1 LRPPGTLKYTIRLAL
16 GFRVSEKE
24 QLSEEVLVK
33 PEKLKNLEEIIRPLG
48 QVIVAY
54 SGGVDSS
61 LLLKVALDVLGKENV
76 EAVIASSATYPSRE
90 KADAVRFCESIG
102 APFSVIET
110 DEMEDARF
118 IENTPQRCYI
128 CKSHLY
134 EEILKIARSRGSR
147 AVLEGSNVDDLR
159 DYRPGRKAIEEKGI
173 VSPLKE
179 AGLTKGE
186 IRAISLELGLPTHSR
201 PAKACLASRI
211 PYHTKIE
218 RETLSR
224 IERGE
229 DLLEALGFGQVRIR
243 CHGEVARIEVE
254 PGEMEKVFREREAIV
269 KGLSKLGFRYV
280 TADLQGYRTGS
291 LNEAL

>member
-1 LRPPGTLKYTIRLAL
+1 MIEKEHLSHRGSMK
-16 GFRVSEKE
+16 SEKM
-24 QLSEEVLVK
+24 QR
-33 PEKLKNLEEIIRPLG
+33 LEEIIGSLG
-48 QVIVAY
+48 RVLVAY

-61 LLLKVALDVLGKENV
+61 LLLKVALDVLGKDNV

-90 KADAVRFCESIG
+90 RADAVRFCDSIG
-102 APFSVIET
+102 ARYSVIET
-110 DEMEDARF
+110 DEMEDRLF

-134 EEILKIARSRGSR
+134 AEILKIAGERGSC
-147 AVLEGSNVDDLR
+147 AVVEGSNVDDLR

-173 VSPLKE
+173 MSPLKE
-179 AGLTKGE
+179 AGLTKAE
-186 IRAISLELGLPTHSR
+186 IRALSLELGLPTHAK

-211 PYHTKIE
+211 PYHTRIE

-229 DLLEALGFGQVRIR
+229 ALLEALGFNQVRIR

-254 PGEMEKVFREREAIV
+254 PGEMEKVFQEREAIV
-269 KGLSKLGFRYV
+269 KGLSELGFRYV
-280 TADLQGYRTGS
+280 TADLKGYRTGS
-291 LNEAL
+291 LNEML